1 MSVETTTIPT
11 SQSELAVAPFISV
24 LAGWLVVAVY
34 VVWCMLAA
42 LCAVAQ
48 PDSADTAAAKPNLG
62 AQNLFQHPAKKAFL
76 QVFCWLC

>member
-24 LAGWLVVAVY
+24 LAGWLVVVCGL
-34 VVWCMLAA
+34 VLAT